1 MPRLKPGFIIPPLML
16 ETMNGAPLA
25 LPDGGPELIHLQ
37 FRRFAGCPICNT
49 HLRGFMKRAD
59 DIKAAGVREI
69 VFFHSSANE
78 LRRHQTGLPFPVI
91 PDPRKTHYRA
101 FGVETSWTAAFHPQA
116 LWAATKSLARGKV
129 GLRMENGPLGLPA
142 DFLLSPTGKVL
153 AFKYGAHA
161 YDQWEVDELL
171 ALAAQAR
178 LLG

>member
-1 MPRLKPGFIIPPLML
+1 MPRLEPGFIIPPLML
-16 ETMNGAPLA
+16 PTLSGDTLA
-25 LPDGGPELIHLQ
+25 LPGGGPELVHLQ

-69 VFFHSSANE
+69 VFFHSSADE
-78 LRRHQTGLPFPVI
+78 LRKHHADLPFPAV
-91 PDPRKTHYRA
+91 PDPTKKHYRA
-101 FGVETSWTAAFHPQA
+101 FGVETSLSGAFHPQA
-116 LWAATKSLARGKV
+116 LWAATKSLLRGKV
-129 GLRMENGPLGLPA
+129 GVRMENGPVGLPA

-171 ALAAQAR
+171 ALAAKAR
-178 LLG
+178 LVG